1 MGGKGAR
8 SPSSVRQSI
17 FDDPSTSHGESEM
30 QERIVESLALDLA
43 QRELVETAIDTSS
56 FVSRLD
62 RTGSASNISGTVT
75 VSQEGLM
82 SIEHKTASPPETT
95 TPTGS
100 GHDGVPPSVA
110 ADAEAQKSLLLP
122 RNASESR
129 RCRFH
134 KLLSEVPINLF
145 R

>member
-1 MGGKGAR
+1 MDGKGVRGPR
-8 SPSSVRQSI
+8 SAAQSV
-17 FDDPSTSHGESEM
+17 FDDPSSSHGALET

-62 RTGSASNISGTVT
+62 RTGSASNIPGTVT

-82 SIEHKTASPPETT
+82 SIEHKTANPAETT

-100 GHDGVPPSVA
+100 GHGPSVVA
-110 ADAEAQKSLLLP
+110 TDPEAQKSLLLP

-129 RCRFH
+129 RGRFR